1 MPDAKVFPVALA
13 GADWDRLTR
22 VVSAGTHPARM
33 IMRARVLLA
42 LDGRDGSPA
51 ERVLVAR
58 RIGVTETTVRSV
70 AERFVE
76 TDGNVEATI
85 TRKRRATPPVPSVI
99 TGDVEARLIALACST
114 PPPGRA
120 RWSLRLLEERVALI
134 EELPDLDHST
144 IGRVLK
150 KRNFVLI

>member
-22 VVSAGTHPARM
+22 VVSAGADPARM
-33 IMRARVLLA
+33 IMQARVLLA

-58 RIGVTETTVRSV
+58 QIGVSETTVRSV

-76 TDGNVEATI
+76 TDGKVRPRSPASGG
-85 TRKRRATPPVPSVI
+85 RR
-99 TGDVEARLIALACST
+99 RRC
-114 PPPGRA
+114 R
-120 RWSLRLLEERVALI
+120 R
-134 EELPDLDHST
+134 
-144 IGRVLK
+144 
-150 KRNFVLI
+150 

>member
-1 MPDAKVFPVALA
+1 MPDAKVFPVALT
-13 GADWDRLTR
+13 GAERDRLTR
-22 VVSAGTHPARM
+22 VVSAGAHPARM

-42 LDGRDGSPA
+42 LDGNDGSPA

-58 RIGVTETTVRSV
+58 QIGVSETTVRSV

-76 TDGNVEATI
+76 TEGDVEATI
-85 TRKRRATPPVPSVI
+85 IRKRRATPPVPSAI
-99 TGDVEARLIALACST
+99 TGEVEARLIALACST